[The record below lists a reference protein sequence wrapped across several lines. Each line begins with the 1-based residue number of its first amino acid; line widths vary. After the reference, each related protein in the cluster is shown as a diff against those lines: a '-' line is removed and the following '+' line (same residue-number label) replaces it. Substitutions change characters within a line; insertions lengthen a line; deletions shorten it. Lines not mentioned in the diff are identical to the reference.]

1 MPCDGF
7 KENIS
12 AKAQLYLN
20 FNLQGGL
27 ELNISQA
34 SVIVSI
40 LNKSNPKVDFGS
52 ILGKYH
58 IHLDCQM

>member
-20 FNLQGGL
+20 FTLQGGL

-40 LNKSNPKVDFGS
+40 LNKNPKVDFGS

>member
-1 MPCDGF
+1 MPCYGF

-40 LNKSNPKVDFGS
+40 LNKNPKVDFGS

>member
-40 LNKSNPKVDFGS
+40 LNKNPKVDFGS

>member
-7 KENIS
+7 QENIS
-12 AKAQLYLN
+12 AKAQFYLN
-20 FNLQGGL
+20 FNLQSGL

-34 SVIVSI
+34 SVIVLV

-52 ILGKYH
+52 ILGKYR
-58 IHLDCQM
+58 IHLDCQI